1 MNRLTLKP
9 ILTAMLLGALLAGG
23 TCDLR
28 AATHTPEPNP
38 IPKTTPAVCGET
50 PAETCPATVSEPGMA
65 TPEAAPAAREETPAV
80 TAPSPTAAS
89 GPETATFL
97 STTDATPN
105 PPGPS
110 ESGTAPGAVTPESRA
125 VTSETVTP
133 ETGTAETAVPAP
145 QVATSQ
151 TSATTR
157 LGLTPRRQPQHT
169 LFVNAGYLA
178 LLTTINFKQSDAGSL
193 NEGFDFAVGYNWT
206 SRRGLGAGVIYSG
219 GFTAAERNAMRRT
232 IQLHYVGGE
241 FVARQCVG
249 RRLIFREAVGAGYG
263 LCIRGYGDARAHKD
277 GVGLHE
283 RASVEVMLTRWL
295 GLSAEVGG
303 QLMLFGSPDVGDG
316 LELSIGGILRFQM
329 SGGIR
334 LYF

>member
-9 ILTAMLLGALLAGG
+9 ILTVMLLGALLAGG
-23 TCDLR
+23 ICDLR

-38 IPKTTPAVCGET
+38 TPETTPAVCGET
-50 PAETCPATVSEPGMA
+50 PAETRPAPVSEPGTA
-65 TPEAAPAAREETPAV
+65 TPEADPAAREETPAV

-89 GPETATFL
+89 GPETAPSL

-105 PPGPS
+105 PSGAS
-110 ESGTAPGAVTPESRA
+110 EPAISAPATSTFATSAPATTETATTAPAPA
-125 VTSETVTP
+125 ETV
-133 ETGTAETAVPAP
+133 VP
-145 QVATSQ
+145 TSQ
-151 TSATTR
+151 AASPRTSR
-157 LGLTPRRQPQHT
+157 RGLTPRRLPQHT

-193 NEGFDFAVGYNWT
+193 NKGFDIAAGYNWT

-263 LCIRGYGDARAHKD
+263 LCIRGYGDARARKD
-277 GVGLHE
+277 GIGLHE

-303 QLMLFGSPDVGDG
+303 QLMLFNSPDVGDG

-329 SGGIR
+329 SGGMR
-334 LYF
+334 FYF

>member
-9 ILTAMLLGALLAGG
+9 ILTVLLLGALLAGG
-23 TCDLR
+23 ICDLR
-28 AATHTPEPNP
+28 AATRTPEPNP
-38 IPKTTPAVCGET
+38 TPETTPAVCGET
-50 PAETCPATVSEPGMA
+50 PAEIHRAPVSEPGTA
-65 TPEAAPAAREETPAV
+65 TPDAAPVAAT
-80 TAPSPTAAS
+80 
-89 GPETATFL
+89 L

-105 PPGPS
+105 PPAVS
-110 ESGTAPGAVTPESRA
+110 EPGTATPHATPAAATLSTTDSTLNPPATPETA
-125 VTSETVTP
+125 TSET
-133 ETGTAETAVPAP
+133 GAAETAVPAP
-145 QVATSQ
+145 QTATSQ

-157 LGLTPRRQPQHT
+157 PGLTPRRQSQHT
-169 LFVNAGYLA
+169 LFANAGYLT
-178 LLTTINFKQSDAGSL
+178 LLTTINFEQSDAGSL
-193 NEGFDFAVGYNWT
+193 NEGFDITVGYNWT

-219 GFTAAERNAMRRT
+219 GFTAAERDAARRT

-263 LCIRGYGDARAHKD
+263 LCVRGYGDARAHKG

-303 QLMLFGSPDVGDG
+303 QWMLFNSPDVGDG
-316 LELSIGGILRFQM
+316 IELSLGGILRFQM
-329 SGGIR
+329 SGGVR
-334 LYF
+334 FYF